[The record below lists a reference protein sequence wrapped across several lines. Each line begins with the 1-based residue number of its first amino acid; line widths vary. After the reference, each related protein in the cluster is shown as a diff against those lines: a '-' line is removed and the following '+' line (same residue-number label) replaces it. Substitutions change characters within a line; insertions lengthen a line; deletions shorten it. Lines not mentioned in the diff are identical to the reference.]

1 MDRIYPVQGMA
12 SCPPSKNVPTAVD
25 TIADLKRHRLF
36 DKSVEHYLWKGM
48 KPFPALAPTL
58 LGETMQLVCLAYIFI
73 HGSYIPLRPLRLC
86 ESPLILNFSFLP
98 LY

>member
-36 DKSVEHYLWKGM
+36 DKSGNHATSLFSVH
-48 KPFPALAPTL
+48 
-58 LGETMQLVCLAYIFI
+58 I
-73 HGSYIPLRPLRLC
+73 HTWIIHTFASSAPLREPIN
-86 ESPLILNFSFLP
+86 S
-98 LY
+98 